1 MFLGLFMAIFGLYLI
16 KDKWLSTIGVILFIL
31 GAVIFIL
38 SFVDLIFDCLTPSG
52 INRIEMDVNKLER
65 ANILAKSLIPKVDE
79 LLNMS
84 SHSRNIAHS
93 IYGLSECD
101 EEFKTKFKQLL
112 NETKQRFQKEFD
124 EL

>member
-1 MFLGLFMAIFGLYLI
+1 MNI
-16 KDKWLSTIGVILFIL
+16 D
-31 GAVIFIL
+31 
-38 SFVDLIFDCLTPSG
+38 
-52 INRIEMDVNKLER
+52 RLER

-84 SHSRNIAHS
+84 PKSNRTKLIDA
-93 IYGLSECD
+93 IWGLSQHD
-101 EEFKTKFKQLL
+101 KEFETKFKQLL

>member
-1 MFLGLFMAIFGLYLI
+1 MNI
-16 KDKWLSTIGVILFIL
+16 D
-31 GAVIFIL
+31 
-38 SFVDLIFDCLTPSG
+38 
-52 INRIEMDVNKLER
+52 KLER

-84 SHSRNIAHS
+84 IKSGNYNLANAIW
-93 IYGLSECD
+93 GLSECD

>member
-1 MFLGLFMAIFGLYLI
+1 MNTEKF
-16 KDKWLSTIGVILFIL
+16 
-31 GAVIFIL
+31 
-38 SFVDLIFDCLTPSG
+38 
-52 INRIEMDVNKLER
+52 ER
-65 ANILAKSLIPKVDE
+65 ANILAKGLIPKVNE

-84 SHSRNIAHS
+84 TRSMRSSLADA

-124 EL
+124 DL

>member
-1 MFLGLFMAIFGLYLI
+1 MNI
-16 KDKWLSTIGVILFIL
+16 D
-31 GAVIFIL
+31 
-38 SFVDLIFDCLTPSG
+38 
-52 INRIEMDVNKLER
+52 KLER

-84 SHSRNIAHS
+84 SKSYNGKLADAIWS
-93 IYGLSECD
+93 LSKCD
-101 EEFKTKFKQLL
+101 EEFGTKFKQLL

>member
-1 MFLGLFMAIFGLYLI
+1 MN
-16 KDKWLSTIGVILFIL
+16 T
-31 GAVIFIL
+31 
-38 SFVDLIFDCLTPSG
+38 
-52 INRIEMDVNKLER
+52 EKLER
-65 ANILAKSLIPKVDE
+65 GNMLAKSLIPKVNE

-84 SHSRNIAHS
+84 AKS
-93 IYGLSECD
+93 IRSNLVDAIWGLSECD